1 MKARKYHLKIA
12 KPKESAPKTRAM
24 AWRTD
29 SKTCLTPQE
38 RGKAQ
43 HNQACTKL
51 VPPERG
57 KAQHNQACAKLVPP
71 ERGKA
76 QHNQQRAWKG
86 SKTPPEMRLHLTMK
100 LSPDVYTLKDW
111 NSPQSLRLRYQR
123 HQTLPL
129 RPNTNLSPLLT
140 RHTPRYLP
148 LSRCS
153 PWKYAMKCNACVPK
167 KLPGIEQEHLQGSK
181 QHSIWGCIYKDN
193 AWRSS

>member
-1 MKARKYHLKIA
+1 MKAWKDHLKTA
-12 KPKESAPKTRAM
+12 KPKESAPKTRAT
-24 AWRTD
+24 ARRTD

-43 HNQACTKL
+43 HS
-51 VPPERG
+51 
-57 KAQHNQACAKLVPP
+57 QACAKLVPP

-76 QHNQQRAWKG
+76 QHNLQRAWKG
-86 SKTPPEMRLHLTMK
+86 SKTPPEKQLPLTMQ
-100 LSPDVYTLKDW
+100 LSPDVCTLKDW

-167 KLPGIEQEHLQGSK
+167 KLPGTEQEHLQGSK